1 MVVWC
6 KFFIGESDYINSPCW
21 SIIRIERITTPNAH
35 PNKLVSTFLLL
46 YSDSIV
52 GIKHF
57 VIINAMYI
65 ICLIYLRNVFY
76 CQVRWDYKSDLA
88 FLVFILH
95 CL

>member
-6 KFFIGESDYINSPCW
+6 EFFIGESDYINSPCW

-52 GIKHF
+52 GISISQSSMQCILY
-57 VIINAMYI
+57 VSYI
-65 ICLIYLRNVFY
+65 
-76 CQVRWDYKSDLA
+76 
-88 FLVFILH
+88 
-95 CL
+95 